1 MAKNNKGSK
10 ARASTTSVSERR
22 AVLAVEA
29 VAPAFAAWC
38 NNMPGLPEGALE
50 DLIDA
55 VGVLAS
61 AYFKLVP
68 AADVTSFEPLAFGQA
83 MTAVASVEAEQD
95 TEFIF
100 VAIRTYLQFLE
111 ETKGWTGSQED
122 LAQVFTLFYDDDDEP
137 DEPGELELPQHPSA
151 DEELA
156 ALSGTQLAAHLR
168 SLLQWIGESKPVTS
182 TGALKLA
189 EIEGAAAAVGLVAKG
204 AARNAK
210 RQHIPGFNTESL
222 EPSAPLIVK
231 TMHDLP
237 LLSKIWAALEGGG
250 FIDIGSTK
258 VWPTP
263 NAEAILNH
271 GHPAHLAALRGLM
284 ANFLSVSVMG
294 EQEWAPWVAPA
305 AEAQAGL
312 LYAAALA
319 GSTIP
324 VVLLENPDTLESLG
338 MDEFAGRLLRR
349 RMVELEELG
358 VVTLDGAVR
367 VQPALATMVLL
378 ALGRQVGDGGG
389 AGPRL
394 PGSVNAGLGLA
405 PTHPVPL
412 LQLKVAIEDTKP
424 PVWRRLVLRSDLTLA
439 QMHSII
445 QTSFEWFDCH
455 LHEFNVGG
463 YNGITYGPVGPEHDF
478 GDPMPHD
485 ESAVTLG
492 QLLKAEKEHISYT
505 YDFGDNWRHRI
516 TLEKILPFAPGP
528 AVRCAGGRGMGPAED
543 SGGTWGWQNVVTAVN
558 DPAHQEHAEYRDWL
572 GMGQG
577 EALDPKEF
585 DRAALDEELTEL
597 F

>member
-68 AADVTSFEPLAFGQA
+68 ASDVTSFEPLGFGQA
-83 MTAVASVEAEQD
+83 MTAVGSAEAEED

-122 LAQVFTLFYDDDDEP
+122 LGQVFALFYDDDGGD
-137 DEPGELELPQHPSA
+137 DAAEPGELELPQRPSA

-156 ALSGTQLAAHLR
+156 ALSGTQLAAHLS

-231 TMHDLP
+231 TMHELP

-324 VVLLENPDTLESLG
+324 VSLLENPDTLENLG

-349 RMVELEELG
+349 RMAELEEL
-358 VVTLDGAVR
+358 
-367 VQPALATMVLL
+367 
-378 ALGRQVGDGGG
+378 
-389 AGPRL
+389 
-394 PGSVNAGLGLA
+394 
-405 PTHPVPL
+405 
-412 LQLKVAIEDTKP
+412 
-424 PVWRRLVLRSDLTLA
+424 
-439 QMHSII
+439 
-445 QTSFEWFDCH
+445 
-455 LHEFNVGG
+455 
-463 YNGITYGPVGPEHDF
+463 
-478 GDPMPHD
+478 
-485 ESAVTLG
+485 
-492 QLLKAEKEHISYT
+492 
-505 YDFGDNWRHRI
+505 
-516 TLEKILPFAPGP
+516 
-528 AVRCAGGRGMGPAED
+528 
-543 SGGTWGWQNVVTAVN
+543 
-558 DPAHQEHAEYRDWL
+558 
-572 GMGQG
+572 
-577 EALDPKEF
+577 
-585 DRAALDEELTEL
+585 
-597 F
+597 

>member
-38 NNMPGLPEGALE
+38 NNMPGLPEGAVE

-68 AADVTSFEPLAFGQA
+68 ASDVTSFEPLALGQA
-83 MTAVASVEAEQD
+83 MTAVASAEAEED

-122 LAQVFTLFYDDDDEP
+122 LGQVFTLFYDDDD
-137 DEPGELELPQHPSA
+137 DGADPGELELPQPPSA

-156 ALSGTQLAAHLR
+156 ALSGTQLAAHLS
-168 SLLQWIGESKPVTS
+168 SLLQWIGESKSVTS
-182 TGALKLA
+182 TGALKMV

-222 EPSAPLIVK
+222 EPGAPLIVK
-231 TMHDLP
+231 TMHELP

-258 VWPTP
+258 VRPTP

-324 VVLLENPDTLESLG
+324 VSLLENPDTLENLG
-338 MDEFAGRLLRR
+338 LDEFAGRLLRR
-349 RMVELEELG
+349 RMEELEELG
-358 VVTLDGAVR
+358 VVTMDGAVR
-367 VQPALATMVLL
+367 VQPALVPMVLL
-378 ALGRQVGDGGG
+378 AMGRHGGDGGG

-394 PGSVNAGLGLA
+394 PGSVNAGPGLA
-405 PTHPVPL
+405 PTHAVPL
-412 LQLKVAIEDTKP
+412 LQLKVAIVQSSP
-424 PVWRRLVLRSDLTLA
+424 PIWRRLLVRSDATLGLL
-439 QMHSII
+439 HHII
-445 QTSFEWFDCH
+445 QASFAWDDSH
-455 LHEFNVGG
+455 LHGFQAGG
-463 YNGITYGPVGPEHDF
+463 RRGAVYGDLATRSY
-478 GDPMPHD
+478 GDPDLD
-485 ESAVTLG
+485 ESAYSLG
-492 QLLKAEKEHISYT
+492 EVLPAEGDSMVYT
-505 YDFGDNWRHRI
+505 YDFGDDWEHKI
-516 TLEKILPFAPGP
+516 TVEKVLPAKPQAPV
-528 AVRCAGGRGMGPAED
+528 ARCTGGRGAAPAED
-543 SGGTWGWQNVVTAVN
+543 SGGVWGWANMVEAVN
-558 DPAHQEHAEYRDWL
+558 NPNHEQHQEYREWL
-572 GMGQG
+572 GLSRG
-577 EALDPKEF
+577 ESFEAKNFSWQEINEKLGRMF
-585 DRAALDEELTEL
+585 
-597 F
+597 

>member
-83 MTAVASVEAEQD
+83 MTAVASVEAEED

-122 LAQVFTLFYDDDDEP
+122 LAQVFTLFYDDDDDDDEP
-137 DEPGELELPQHPSA
+137 DEPGELELPQPPSA

-156 ALSGTQLAAHLR
+156 ALSGTQLAAHLS
-168 SLLQWIGESKPVTS
+168 SLLQWIGESRPVTS

-319 GSTIP
+319 GSTIS
-324 VVLLENPDTLESLG
+324 VSLLENPDTLENLG

-367 VQPALATMVLL
+367 VQPALVTMVLL

-389 AGPRL
+389 P
-394 PGSVNAGLGLA
+394 GLA

-424 PVWRRLVLRSDLTLA
+424 PVWRRLVLRSDLTRA
-439 QMHSII
+439 QLHSII

-455 LHEFNVGG
+455 LHGFNVGG

-492 QLLKAEKEHISYT
+492 QLLKAERGHINYT

-516 TLEKILPFAPGP
+516 TLEKVMPFAPGP
-528 AVRCAGGRGMGPAED
+528 AEDCGGP
-543 SGGTWGWQNVVTAVN
+543 WGWENVVTAVN
-558 DPAHQEHAEYRDWL
+558 DPAH
-572 GMGQG
+572 
-577 EALDPKEF
+577 
-585 DRAALDEELTEL
+585 EELAEL